1 MAAPRSINVFCMFTK
16 RLRVPLNTE
25 FFSRYKSN
33 SPIPLSLRSLIRV
46 RGEDKVTFLQGLCT
60 ADVMSPDMAQYAMF
74 LNARVTEPP
83 NLEGDT
89 LY

>member
-1 MAAPRSINVFCMFTK
+1 MAATRSVNVFCKFTK

-33 SPIPLSLRSLIRV
+33 LPIPLSLRSLIRV
-46 RGEDKVTFLQGLCT
+46 RGEDKVAFLQGLCT
-60 ADVMSPDMAQYAMF
+60 ADVTSPDMAQYAMF

-83 NLEGDT
+83 KREDDI